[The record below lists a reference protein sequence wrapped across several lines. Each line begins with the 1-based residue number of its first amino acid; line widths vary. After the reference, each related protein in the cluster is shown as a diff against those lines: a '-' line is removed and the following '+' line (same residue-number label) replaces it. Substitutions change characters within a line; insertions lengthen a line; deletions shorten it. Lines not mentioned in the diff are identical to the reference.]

1 MALRGL
7 GVRYCEVLKHQQEPR
22 NRQFIAAFCRSI
34 GMSDTR
40 MDGKG
45 QLTLSF
51 GKSNGQP
58 GDPLVLTFVCQG
70 SDSIAAVTLIGVIGK
85 SEDNMKTLL
94 EWNFVPMHHGGGQFA
109 LEPGSDRLVMVGS
122 WDTTKVSVED
132 FSKRLEEFIN
142 SAERGQALFA

>member
-22 NRQFIAAFCRSI
+22 NRQFIAGFLRSI
-34 GMSDTR
+34 GMSNSR
-40 MDGKG
+40 MDDKG
-45 QLTLSF
+45 QLSLSF
-51 GKSNGQP
+51 SKSNGQP
-58 GDPLVLTFVCQG
+58 GDPLVLTFICHG
-70 SDSIAAVTLIGVIGK
+70 SDSIDAVTFIGLIGK
-85 SEDNMKTLL
+85 NEDNLKKLL

-109 LEPGSDRLVMVGS
+109 LEPRSDRLVMVGS
-122 WDTTKVSVED
+122 WDTTKVSVEE

>member
-22 NRQFIAAFCRSI
+22 NCQFIAAFCRSI
-34 GMSDTR
+34 GLSDTR
-40 MDGKG
+40 MDVEG

-70 SDSIAAVTLIGVIGK
+70 SDSIAAVTFFGLIGK
-85 SEDNMKTLL
+85 DENNLKTLL
-94 EWNFVPMHHGGGQFA
+94 EWNFAPMQHGGGQFA

-122 WDTTKVSVED
+122 WDTTKVSVEE
-132 FSKRLEEFIN
+132 FSKQLGEFVN